1 MSLTIIFI
9 YLNFNAFAG
18 DVDIESHL
26 LKRKEITKFD
36 LKNKI
41 LKNKSVNFEKLIT
54 LRVDYN
60 NSEINYYELP
70 EDDPLRRNPDI
81 TLAQK
86 QLMWKPIVELEYGL
100 KKTIDYFRRLNETT

>member
-1 MSLTIIFI
+1 MLYLILILYILRIRKFIISLSIIFI
-9 YLNFNAFAG
+9 YLNLNAFAG

-41 LKNKSVNFEKLIT
+41 LKNKIFNFKKLIT

-60 NSEINYYELP
+60 NSEINCFFGYQ
-70 EDDPLRRNPDI
+70 DDL
-81 TLAQK
+81 K
-86 QLMWKPIVELEYGL
+86 IVLCY
-100 KKTIDYFRRLNETT
+100 

>member
-1 MSLTIIFI
+1 MLYLILILYILRIRKFIISLSVIFI
-9 YLNFNAFAG
+9 YLNLNAFAD

-41 LKNKSVNFEKLIT
+41 LKNKSVNFKKLIT

-60 NSEINYYELP
+60 NSEINCFFGYQDNL
-70 EDDPLRRNPDI
+70 
-81 TLAQK
+81 K
-86 QLMWKPIVELEYGL
+86 IVLCY
-100 KKTIDYFRRLNETT
+100 

>member
-1 MSLTIIFI
+1 MHYLTLILYIFKIRKFIISITMIFI
-9 YLNFNAFAG
+9 YLNLNAFAG

-41 LKNKSVNFEKLIT
+41 LKNKSVNFKKLIT

-60 NSEINYYELP
+60 NSEINCFFGYQ
-70 EDDPLRRNPDI
+70 DDL
-81 TLAQK
+81 K
-86 QLMWKPIVELEYGL
+86 IVLCY
-100 KKTIDYFRRLNETT
+100 

>member
-1 MSLTIIFI
+1 MLYLIQILYILRIRKFIISLSIIFI
-9 YLNFNAFAG
+9 YLNLNAFAG

-41 LKNKSVNFEKLIT
+41 LKNKSVNFKKLIT

-60 NSEINYYELP
+60 NSEINCFFGYQ
-70 EDDPLRRNPDI
+70 DDL
-81 TLAQK
+81 K
-86 QLMWKPIVELEYGL
+86 IVLCY
-100 KKTIDYFRRLNETT
+100 

>member
-1 MSLTIIFI
+1 MLYLILILYILKIRKLIISLSIIFI
-9 YLNFNAFAG
+9 YLNLNAFAD

-41 LKNKSVNFEKLIT
+41 LKNKSVNFKKLIT

-60 NSEINYYELP
+60 NSEINCFFGYQ
-70 EDDPLRRNPDI
+70 DDL
-81 TLAQK
+81 K
-86 QLMWKPIVELEYGL
+86 IVLCY
-100 KKTIDYFRRLNETT
+100 

>member
-1 MSLTIIFI
+1 MLYLILILYILRIRKFIISLSIIFI
-9 YLNFNAFAG
+9 YLNLNAFAD

-41 LKNKSVNFEKLIT
+41 LKNKSVNFKKLIT

-60 NSEINYYELP
+60 NSEINCFFGYQDNL
-70 EDDPLRRNPDI
+70 
-81 TLAQK
+81 K
-86 QLMWKPIVELEYGL
+86 IVLCY
-100 KKTIDYFRRLNETT
+100 

>member
-1 MSLTIIFI
+1 MLYLTLILYIFKIRKFIISITLIYI
-9 YLNFNAFAG
+9 YLNLNAFAG

-41 LKNKSVNFEKLIT
+41 LKNKSINFKKLIT

-60 NSEINYYELP
+60 NYEINCFFGYQ
-70 EDDPLRRNPDI
+70 DDL
-81 TLAQK
+81 K
-86 QLMWKPIVELEYGL
+86 IVLCY
-100 KKTIDYFRRLNETT
+100 

>member
-1 MSLTIIFI
+1 MLYLILILYILRIRKFIISLSIIFI
-9 YLNFNAFAG
+9 YLNLNAFAD

-41 LKNKSVNFEKLIT
+41 LKNKSVNFKKLIT

-60 NSEINYYELP
+60 NSEINCFFGYQNDL
-70 EDDPLRRNPDI
+70 
-81 TLAQK
+81 K
-86 QLMWKPIVELEYGL
+86 IVLCY
-100 KKTIDYFRRLNETT
+100 

>member
-1 MSLTIIFI
+1 MLYLIQILYILRIRKFIISLSIIFI
-9 YLNFNAFAG
+9 YLNLNAFAD

-41 LKNKSVNFEKLIT
+41 LKNKSVNFKKLIT

-60 NSEINYYELP
+60 NEEINCFFGYQDNL
-70 EDDPLRRNPDI
+70 
-81 TLAQK
+81 K
-86 QLMWKPIVELEYGL
+86 IVLCY
-100 KKTIDYFRRLNETT
+100 

>member
-1 MSLTIIFI
+1 MLYLTLILYIFKIRKFIISTTMIFI
-9 YLNFNAFAG
+9 YLNLNAFAG

-41 LKNKSVNFEKLIT
+41 LKNKSINFKKLIT

-60 NSEINYYELP
+60 NSEINCFFGYQ
-70 EDDPLRRNPDI
+70 DDL
-81 TLAQK
+81 K
-86 QLMWKPIVELEYGL
+86 IVLCY
-100 KKTIDYFRRLNETT
+100 

>member
-1 MSLTIIFI
+1 MLYLIQILYILRIRKFIISLSIIFI
-9 YLNFNAFAG
+9 YLNLTAFAD

-41 LKNKSVNFEKLIT
+41 LKNKSVNFKKLIT

-60 NSEINYYELP
+60 NSEINCFFGYQ
-70 EDDPLRRNPDI
+70 DDL
-81 TLAQK
+81 K
-86 QLMWKPIVELEYGL
+86 IVLCY
-100 KKTIDYFRRLNETT
+100 